1 MNQTSDPTPDFEIE
15 FRADEM
21 EPHADVVPAG
31 PVTFQLINAT
41 DAAQDF
47 ALLEVEQDEAEWR
60 ESSEPVTEDDI
71 HVVGVLRGIPARGA
85 SAVTWD
91 LEEGHYVMVSN
102 TPGERLHA
110 SVFEL
115 TVQPVQA

>member
-31 PVTFQLINAT
+31 AVTFQLINAT
-41 DAAQDF
+41 DDPQDF

-60 ESSEPVTEDDI
+60 DAAEPVTEGDI
-71 HVVGVLRGIPARGA
+71 QVVGVVRSIPAWGA
-85 SAVTWD
+85 AAVTWE
-91 LEEGHYVMVSN
+91 LEEGHYVMISN

-110 SVFEL
+110 SLFEL
-115 TVQPVQA
+115 TVQPVHS